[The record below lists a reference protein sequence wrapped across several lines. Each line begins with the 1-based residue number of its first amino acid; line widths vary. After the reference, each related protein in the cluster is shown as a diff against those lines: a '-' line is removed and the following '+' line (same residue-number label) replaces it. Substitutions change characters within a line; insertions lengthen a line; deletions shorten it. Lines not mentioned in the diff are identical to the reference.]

1 MKTMKIKLFTLFLA
15 LTIMSFIS
23 GCVKEPVGDMVV
35 SVSING
41 FSVAKGAKVYTR
53 PASEQGVTDEFGS
66 VLLKNIEAGS
76 YEVYAELENVGSGKS
91 VVKIK
96 PDELNPVFINLIPG
110 LNVGLSPL
118 IELILPSL
126 PAEFSVGEEIQFSA
140 QISDDKTSTVNL
152 KVEWKSDKDG
162 VLSTQKASANGTV
175 GFSTK
180 TLSRNEHNIT
190 LTVTDEENFSST
202 HTFALSMLAPAAIN
216 LIRAEKSNGGV
227 VLQWDSYKGS
237 DFQKYEIYRSDNNCD
252 YNQRTLLGE
261 ITSLSATSFTDKY
274 PPLEYQVC
282 YFVRVY
288 NTEGK
293 SRNSNTL
300 KVDLPSG
307 TLFNFTP
314 YDMVVHPTDSYVYLL
329 DQNAQKLIQY
339 NYESGVVE
347 KSREISGQPGYMAIG
362 DNGMGLEIYIPS
374 GDGFIYIYDAQ
385 NLNFTGSIN
394 TGLFTMSVVSFDN
407 GYIAA
412 GMAPSPWWDGP
423 IRTYKRSNGLQV
435 DSDGDFERSRIRKL
449 NNKNELLTIST
460 TVSPVD
466 LDYYKLDN
474 NGMFL
479 EHKDDIYH
487 GDHPLDP
494 VSFRIDDTG
503 TYMITG
509 FEGAVYLANSS
520 MQYKGLVQR
529 GSLNFSDFA
538 FSDDGAI
545 IYAGTGNRKSIQIA
559 RYPSLLRENEISLRG
574 FPVIIEKK
582 GNRLICINKRTESD
596 IVSGVE
602 VVEL

>member
-1 MKTMKIKLFTLFLA
+1 
-15 LTIMSFIS
+15 
-23 GCVKEPVGDMVV
+23 
-35 SVSING
+35 
-41 FSVAKGAKVYTR
+41 
-53 PASEQGVTDEFGS
+53 
-66 VLLKNIEAGS
+66 
-76 YEVYAELENVGSGKS
+76 
-91 VVKIK
+91 
-96 PDELNPVFINLIPG
+96 
-110 LNVGLSPL
+110 
-118 IELILPSL
+118 
-126 PAEFSVGEEIQFSA
+126 
-140 QISDDKTSTVNL
+140 
-152 KVEWKSDKDG
+152 
-162 VLSTQKASANGTV
+162 
-175 GFSTK
+175 
-180 TLSRNEHNIT
+180 
-190 LTVTDEENFSST
+190 
-202 HTFALSMLAPAAIN
+202 
-216 LIRAEKSNGGV
+216 
-227 VLQWDSYKGS
+227 
-237 DFQKYEIYRSDNNCD
+237 
-252 YNQRTLLGE
+252 
-261 ITSLSATSFTDKY
+261 
-274 PPLEYQVC
+274 
-282 YFVRVY
+282 
-288 NTEGK
+288 
-293 SRNSNTL
+293 
-300 KVDLPSG
+300 
-307 TLFNFTP
+307 
-314 YDMVVHPTDSYVYLL
+314 
-329 DQNAQKLIQY
+329 
-339 NYESGVVE
+339 
-347 KSREISGQPGYMAIG
+347 
-362 DNGMGLEIYIPS
+362 MGLEIYIPS

-474 NGMFL
+474 NGIFL

-520 MQYKGLVQR
+520 MQFKGLVQR

-538 FSDDGAI
+538 FSEDGAI